1 MHSPLPEDQEPK
13 PKIRAA
19 RWPSIARRI
28 RVPLSFALAVF
39 YCWLSRPT
47 AKSIVFGALVAIPG
61 LLIRALASGH
71 VQKNEQLTTSG
82 PYAYT
87 RNPLYL
93 GSMILAGGFAIAARS
108 WVIVVAM
115 SIIFIAIYLPVILSE
130 EAFLRRNFA
139 GFDEYASR
147 VPRLLPRHTAPVPG
161 RRRPTHARCNS
172 VPARSTARVRR
183 TSSRICFAVPPIRQW
198 VLVARNG
205 TLRLRKRSAP
215 ARERA

>member
-1 MHSPLPEDQEPK
+1 MDSPLPEDQEPK
-13 PKIRAA
+13 PKIRVA
-19 RWPSIARRI
+19 RWSSIARRI
-28 RVPLSFALAVF
+28 RVPLSFAFAVL

-47 AKSIVFGALVAIPG
+47 AKSIVLGALVGIPG

-93 GSMILAGGFAIAARS
+93 GSMVLAGGFAIAARS
-108 WVIVVAM
+108 WVIVAAM

-139 GFDEYASR
+139 GFDAYASR
-147 VPRLLPRHTAPVPG
+147 VPRLLPRISAVG
-161 RRRPTHARCNS
+161 NQE
-172 VPARSTARVRR
+172 VRFSWDLYCKHR
-183 TSSRICFAVPPIRQW
+183 EYNAILGAVVMFAALASKLLLW
-198 VLVARNG
+198 S
-205 TLRLRKRSAP
+205 K
-215 ARERA
+215 

>member
-1 MHSPLPEDQEPK
+1 MSFY
-13 PKIRAA
+13 
-19 RWPSIARRI
+19 WPNVARRI
-28 RVPLSFALAVF
+28 RVPVGFVFAALYLWLA
-39 YCWLSRPT
+39 RPIPT
-47 AKSIVFGALVAIPG
+47 SLAIGALVAIPG

-147 VPRLLPRHTAPVPG
+147 VPRLLPRISAVGNHE
-161 RRRPTHARCNS
+161 
-172 VPARSTARVRR
+172 VRFSWDLYR
-183 TSSRICFAVPPIRQW
+183 KHREYNAILGAVVMFAA
-198 VLVARNG
+198 LASK
-205 TLRLRKRSAP
+205 LLLLSK
-215 ARERA
+215 